1 MDNLVA
7 EHPGLVSKV
16 NIGYSFKNRPM
27 NVLKNR
33 MWQKTWFKVSG
44 SLSVGVDPNRN
55 WDVGFGVEVKS
66 IVDFI
71 KSPGKV
77 TAFITFHSYSQLL
90 MFPYGYTC
98 AESHKFD
105 ELNEV
110 AQKAAQSLTSLH
122 GTKYKVGPI
131 CSVIYQASGASTDWS
146 YDSGIKYSFEFE
158 LGDTD

>member
-7 EHPGLVSKV
+7 EYPGLVSKM
-16 NIGYSFKNRPM
+16 NIVYSFKNRPM
-27 NVLKNR
+27 NELKNR
-33 MWQKTWFKVSG
+33 MWQKTQFKVSG

-66 IVDFI
+66 IVDFT

-105 ELNEV
+105 ELV
-110 AQKAAQSLTSLH
+110 MAQKAAQSLTSLH
-122 GTKYKVGPI
+122 STKYKMGPV
-131 CSVIYQASGASTDWS
+131 CSVI
-146 YDSGIKYSFEFE
+146 
-158 LGDTD
+158 